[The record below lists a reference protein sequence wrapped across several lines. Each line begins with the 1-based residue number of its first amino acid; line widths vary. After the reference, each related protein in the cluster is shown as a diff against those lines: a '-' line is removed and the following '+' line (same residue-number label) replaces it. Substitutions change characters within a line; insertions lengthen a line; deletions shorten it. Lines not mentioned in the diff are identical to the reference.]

1 MGRRRRSRASRVSRA
16 RRWHA
21 AYRSRSRR
29 AACRSTRHAGR
40 ARVSSTH
47 KIDVTALG
55 FPRRSARWQ
64 VRASEGIVIT
74 ADVSLK
80 LLLGGDSSA
89 RVYRDPNLRAMQA
102 EWASQPLHSV
112 MIIVIT
118 T

>member
-1 MGRRRRSRASRVSRA
+1 M
-16 RRWHA
+16 
-21 AYRSRSRR
+21 
-29 AACRSTRHAGR
+29 
-40 ARVSSTH
+40 
-47 KIDVTALG
+47 
-55 FPRRSARWQ
+55 Q

-80 LLLGGDSSA
+80 LLLGGASSA
-89 RVYRDPNLRAMQA
+89 RVYRDRNLRAMQA